1 MTSSF
6 RKYYV
11 FYTWNNYAWVLW
23 NGHTVS
29 IQFIQNRKSQHVTL
43 NSAVARVGVTLWN
56 SSLIRPCKIIVSWC
70 MTGKHSGSGLMMP
83 HDAFRDISRGHK
95 KDCLPS
101 WWCSAAKELGNC
113 RERLI
118 MARSADINYLSTNY
132 IIIFILWEKRLLFG
146 SFWSNII
153 LEISE
158 KTEW

>member
-11 FYTWNNYAWVLW
+11 FYTWNNYAGVLW

-83 HDAFRDISRGHK
+83 HDAFRDISRDHT
-95 KDCLPS
+95 KDCFPN
-101 WWCSAAKELGNC
+101 WWGSAWEVYGAIYIGNGSPCC
-113 RERLI
+113 RYRLFI
-118 MARSADINYLSTNY
+118 YKLC
-132 IIIFILWEKRLLFG
+132 IFIFERKPDATYMYLK
-146 SFWSNII
+146 
-153 LEISE
+153 ISE
-158 KTEW
+158 KREWRNIRTNH